1 MRIIKLSKEKE
12 FPTRHDLENYFNSI
26 LLERE
31 IVGRFNLTPKKIRR
45 TGKQALFRGEMLL
58 FTWDTELVRIGRSAS
73 EQIYTDGSEKYP
85 SYFVLDMNS
94 VKIPK
99 RLLYQSDLDISLS
112 GILSRKIVT
121 GSQGFNWIE
130 EIEEVEDWFETL

>member
-1 MRIIKLSKEKE
+1 
-12 FPTRHDLENYFNSI
+12 
-26 LLERE
+26 
-31 IVGRFNLTPKKIRR
+31 
-45 TGKQALFRGEMLL
+45 MLL

-94 VKIPK
+94 VKVPK
-99 RLLYQSDLDISLS
+99 RLLYQRDLDISLS